1 MCKGRPE
8 GAIWIKLLQ
17 HNTRCYT
24 LFYGFRTTTAI
35 SHRVNSK
42 HSNQKRKIC
51 TKIQKRRVYLRLKF
65 GVAGLPALL
74 TLLLGPDT
82 PPPSPHTITV
92 VAILTLGLP
101 RLVTMITT
109 LTQHSAHI
117 LDCGGS
123 FSIAGQTVANWRHFV
138 EERIDEPIMHVD
150 RVIITP
156 KIIVPDY
163 FGEEKFKNGFE
174 VNSEILEGEDF
185 LQYEEDLK
193 KHRSAI

>member
-1 MCKGRPE
+1 M
-8 GAIWIKLLQ
+8 
-17 HNTRCYT
+17 
-24 LFYGFRTTTAI
+24 FYGFRTTTAI
-35 SHRVNSK
+35 SHRVNSE
-42 HSNQKRKIC
+42 HINQKRKIC

-65 GVAGLPALL
+65 GFAGLPALL

-123 FSIAGQTVANWRHFV
+123 FSIAGQTVANWRHVSAGSRPGSKTWTVPGSLRRDFPV
-138 EERIDEPIMHVD
+138 CGLRDQGRSRLRRHPDEPSVMQWTLGCVFHCQV
-150 RVIITP
+150 
-156 KIIVPDY
+156 
-163 FGEEKFKNGFE
+163 
-174 VNSEILEGEDF
+174 
-185 LQYEEDLK
+185 
-193 KHRSAI
+193 